1 MRYHG
6 KITYTIG
13 KSHPDIQYVP
23 DWTEGKFYTVED
35 EYTFS
40 EDYSKENI
48 MAYIKNDLML
58 VAGGGYNTDHI
69 HNVMFEIEK
78 V

>member
-1 MRYHG
+1 MKYHG

-13 KSHPDIQYVP
+13 KNHPDIQYVP
-23 DWTEGKFYTVED
+23 DWREGKFYTTED

-48 MAYIKNDLML
+48 ITYIKNDLSL

-69 HNVMFEIEK
+69 HNVMFDIEK
-78 V
+78 I